1 MKQRGVRVGGRE
13 GRGEVEGAG
22 IKEEKGGGR
31 KDEASHPVESEAF
44 KVLQS

>member
-1 MKQRGVRVGGRE
+1 MKQRGVRVGGRA

-22 IKEEKGGGR
+22 IKEKKAER
-31 KDEASHPVESEAF
+31 KDAASHPVESEAF